1 MTNDENNRELNEF
14 FYELATGLALPTTI
28 PAIFDRGFWMLR
40 GSSGATRSNAAVV
53 KTVTHSFRVPAWP
66 FDSAFRA
73 RTRNVYHSRKGA
85 RISVRDACRDRPLG
99 RHPRSGRAVK
109 LPNRAGQLLDT
120 ITQSN
125 VPLLR

>member
-1 MTNDENNRELNEF
+1 MSSSRNWR
-14 FYELATGLALPTTI
+14 YWAALSTTM
-28 PAIFDRGFWMLR
+28 PAISTTLLDLR
-40 GSSGATRSNAAVV
+40 SAHRERQRSNAAVV

-85 RISVRDACRDRPLG
+85 RISVRHACRDRPLG
-99 RHPRSGRAVK
+99 RHPRSGRAFK

-120 ITQSN
+120 ITQSKCSLTQMM
-125 VPLLR
+125 LLRETEV